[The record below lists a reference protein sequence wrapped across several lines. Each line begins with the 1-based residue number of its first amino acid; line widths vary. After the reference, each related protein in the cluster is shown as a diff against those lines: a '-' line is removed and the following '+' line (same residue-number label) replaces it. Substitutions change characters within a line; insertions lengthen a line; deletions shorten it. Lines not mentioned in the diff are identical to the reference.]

1 MILFLPLGFILG
13 ALAIL
18 FIIENNTLVAL
29 TFFGYGFESSI
40 ALVVILALLVGIVFT
55 LFMSIPGIIGNMMK
69 VASLRKENRQLREE
83 AESYKQTAQAAAE
96 RLNRDFVPS

>member
-18 FIIENNTLVAL
+18 FIIENNAIVAL
-29 TFFGYGFESSI
+29 SFFGYEFESSV

-55 LFMSIPGIIGNMMK
+55 LFMSIPGIIGNMMQ
-69 VASLRKENRQLREE
+69 VARLRKENKRLREE
-83 AESYKQTAQAAAE
+83 AESYKHTAQAAAE